1 MVDNSVKGNQVKPVA
16 RHFRSDPPRHR
27 ARYYLAF
34 AGAMLVV
41 AMAYV
46 LFTLLRHIT

>member
-1 MVDNSVKGNQVKPVA
+1 MKPVA
-16 RHFRSDPPRHR
+16 HHFRSDPPRHG

-46 LFTLLRHIT
+46 LFTLVRHVA